1 MRVAAAK
8 QLEFP
13 NRLRVRF
20 YGQAAPTVLVK
31 LVSVGAFERIVGA
44 DIDEKAASGRLQRAE
59 HQRIFAVLAVG
70 VRTER
75 GEVRLERPAEALDGA
90 EGVGERHRA
99 GSVNEI
105 GRTFYTLACRNRTS
119 FA

>member
-13 NRLRVRF
+13 NRLRVWF
-20 YGQAAPTVLVK
+20 DGQAAPTVLVK

-44 DIDEKAASGRLQRAE
+44 DIDVKAASGRLQRAE
-59 HQRIFAVLAVG
+59 HQRIFAVLAIS
-70 VRTER
+70 VRAKR
-75 GEVRLERPAEALDGA
+75 RQIRFQRSAEALDGA

-99 GSVNEI
+99 GSVP
-105 GRTFYTLACRNRTS
+105 AC
-119 FA
+119 